1 MQERQLTPNFS
12 LSEFTF
18 SSLAIKHKINNELP
32 EKYMVNAIATA
43 MGLERCRKLL
53 NRPIIIISGYRCT
66 ELNKVAGGVGNSQ
79 HGNAQAADIVCPKY
93 GPVQS
98 VALMLASQVGELGID
113 QLIYE
118 YDSWVH
124 VSFTD
129 KPRNEILTIKE
140 DQRKYLQGIVL

>member
-1 MQERQLTPNFS
+1 MQEQQLTPHFS

-18 SSLAIKHKINNELP
+18 SSIAIKNKIDNSVP
-32 EKYMVNAIATA
+32 ERYLQNALMTA

-53 NRPIIIISGYRCT
+53 KCPIIIISGYRCP
-66 ELNKVAGGVGNSQ
+66 ELNVAAGGVANSQ
-79 HGNAQAADIVCPKY
+79 HGLAQAADIVCPKY

-98 VALMLASQVGELGID
+98 VALMLASQVEELGID

-118 YDSWVH
+118 YGSWVH

-129 KPRNEILTIKE
+129 APRNEVLTIRE
-140 DQRKYLQGIVL
+140 GERKYLQGIVL